1 MKQMELNEV
10 YITRT
15 ASFFPND
22 PVSNEEMEEYLGYI
36 NNKPSKSKRIVLR
49 NNGIVNRYYALEKSG
64 KITHTNA
71 QMTALSVKEL
81 FKDHPEE
88 IKSVQLLSCGTSSPD
103 QIMPSHGVMVH
114 GWLPESG
121 AIEVV
126 SPSGVCCAGMHALKY
141 AYMAI
146 KTGEVSTAVA
156 TGSERMSASLRSNQ
170 FEDEVQKLI
179 ELEEN
184 PYIGFEKE
192 FLRWM
197 LSDGASAFLLSN
209 KKNDTGLTLR
219 IEWLEGVSYAQEME
233 ACMYMGS
240 EKMEDGTLK
249 GFLEYTPDEIN
260 EQSVMSIKQDVK
272 LLSEYIVPLGGI
284 KLKALF
290 EQKGLTPAD
299 IDYFLPHMSSN
310 FFKSKI
316 YERLEYNGIGIP
328 YEKWFVNLSTVG
340 NVGAASVY
348 MMIDE
353 LFHSGR
359 LQKGNKILLLVPESS
374 RFSYMYG
381 LLTVC

>member
-1 MKQMELNEV
+1 MSLNEV

-15 ASFFPND
+15 ASFFPNN
-22 PVSNEEMEEYLGYI
+22 PVSNDEMEEYLGYI

-49 NNGIVNRYYALEKSG
+49 NNGITNRYYALEKGG
-64 KITHTNA
+64 KVTHTNA
-71 QMTALSVKEL
+71 EMTALAVKSL
-81 FKDHPEE
+81 FNGTPDD
-88 IKSVQLLSCGTSSPD
+88 IQSVQLLSCGTSSPD
-103 QIMPSHGVMVH
+103 QLMPSHGVMVH

-146 KTGEVSTAVA
+146 KTGEFTTAVA
-156 TGSERMSASLRSNQ
+156 TGSERMSAALRAEK

-184 PYIGFEKE
+184 PYISFEKE

-197 LSDGASAFLLSN
+197 LSDGASAFLLSD
-209 KKNDTGLTLR
+209 KKNETGLTLR

-233 ACMYMGS
+233 TCMYMAG
-240 EKMEDGTLK
+240 EKLEDGTLK
-249 GFLEYTPDEIN
+249 SFLEYTPDEIN
-260 EQSVMSIKQDVK
+260 EHSVMSIKQDVK
-272 LLSEYIVPLGGI
+272 LLSEHIVPLGGI
-284 KLKALF
+284 KLKQLF
-290 EQKGLTPAD
+290 EKKGLTPGD

-316 YERLEYNGIGIP
+316 YERLEYNGMGIP

-353 LFHSGR
+353 LFHSGK
-359 LQKGNKILLLVPESS
+359 LKKDDKILLLVPESS